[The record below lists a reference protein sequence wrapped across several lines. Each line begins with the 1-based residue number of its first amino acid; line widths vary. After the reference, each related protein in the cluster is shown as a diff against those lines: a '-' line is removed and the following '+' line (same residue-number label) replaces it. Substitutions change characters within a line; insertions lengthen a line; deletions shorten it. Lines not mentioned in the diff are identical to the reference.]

1 MEPGGSSRAS
11 ETRSPFP
18 RPPWRVAPG
27 PSGRTHEWYRW
38 TGVTGML
45 YASKVFGLSRVTLR
59 NRDQEKL
66 ERRMR
71 HLDRLASEMGRYAA

>member
-1 MEPGGSSRAS
+1 
-11 ETRSPFP
+11 
-18 RPPWRVAPG
+18 
-27 PSGRTHEWYRW
+27 
-38 TGVTGML
+38 ML